1 MALGENGDGGEG
13 HLFFQMG
20 LGFWF
25 LFCLGFLFY

>member
-1 MALGENGDGGEG
+1 MALGENGDGGG
-13 HLFFQMG
+13 GLFFQMG